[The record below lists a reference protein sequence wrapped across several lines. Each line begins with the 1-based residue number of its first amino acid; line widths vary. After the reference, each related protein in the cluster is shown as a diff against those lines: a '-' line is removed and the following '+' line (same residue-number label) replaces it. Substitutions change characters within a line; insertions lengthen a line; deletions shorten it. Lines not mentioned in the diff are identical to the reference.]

1 MDESPTARALRTL
14 DLIHNR
20 PGISAADLAERLG
33 VTERAVRRYVGT
45 LRDAG
50 VPVNGTPGRYGGYQ
64 IGRGVRLPPV
74 AFSGAEALALVMAVV
89 DSRAGATPDTLVGE
103 GVGKLLRALPDS
115 VARPAQQLWQNIA
128 AAPSDFP
135 RPEPAITSGLV
146 EAVAT
151 GRRVRIG
158 YRSAAGH
165 EWTSEVEPWA
175 VVVRR
180 GLWYLLCAI
189 RSDEVRT
196 YRVDRVT
203 SLDVLNARAAVPEDL
218 DAVAQLES
226 SLSHGWQYAT
236 RVRFPGLS
244 AEAVRH
250 WLPGPMGDLVVD
262 GADCVLIGTTSSPDM
277 YAGEWLAQVPLPF
290 VVEGGDELVRAM
302 GTLVDKLSASLPQP
316 RPVQPAG

>member
-1 MDESPTARALRTL
+1 MDDTPTARSLRAL

-20 PGISAADLAERLG
+20 PGITAADLAERLG

-45 LRDAG
+45 LREAG
-50 VPVNGTPGRYGGYQ
+50 VPVHGTPGRYGGYQ

-74 AFSGAEALALVMAVV
+74 TFSGPEALALVMAVV

-103 GVGKLLRALPDS
+103 GVSKLLRALPDS

-146 EAVAT
+146 EAVAS

-165 EWTSEVEPWA
+165 EWTSAVEPWA

-180 GLWYLLCAI
+180 GLWYLLCAV
-189 RSDEVRT
+189 RSGEVRT

-203 SLDVLNARAAVPEDL
+203 SVEVLSIPSKVPDDL
-218 DAVAQLES
+218 DSVAQLER
-226 SLSHGWQYAT
+226 SLGQGWQYPT
-236 RVRFPGLS
+236 RVRFPGVT
-244 AEAVRH
+244 AEEVRH
-250 WLPGPMGDLVVD
+250 WLPGPMGDLVAE
-262 GADCVLIGTTSSPDM
+262 GADCLLIGTTSNPEM

-290 VVEGGDELVRAM
+290 VVEQGPELRAAVAR
-302 GTLVDKLSASLPQP
+302 LAERLRAAAQ
-316 RPVQPAG
+316 